1 MSAPVIVA
9 FETDGLVAA
18 LTVVAKEAHADVRVT
33 AVTVAEAV
41 ELLAVTDG
49 TQPAKFVDRAR
60 MTHWHA
66 ALLRDAVARGAADD
80 ALDPHWVGA
89 VVAGSIVLL
98 ATP

>member
-1 MSAPVIVA
+1 MT

-33 AVTVAEAV
+33 AVTVVEAV